1 MWGCGTWAHKG
12 VNSVGVSTSG
22 CGEHLIRTTLARTIA
37 DAILNV
43 ECPTTSLHT
52 AMKKDF
58 IGIGS
63 NL

>member
-1 MWGCGTWAHKG
+1 MWGCGSWAHKG
-12 VNSVGVSTSG
+12 EISVGVSTSG

-37 DAILNV
+37 DAISNT

-58 IGIGS
+58 IGNKSI
-63 NL
+63 L